1 MHGQHSHLF
10 QDLCLASNRG
20 QVDGKYKGL
29 DIKVKEIQVSV
40 KDNDRRVHTIKIP
53 NSLYLPKLRQYLLL
67 PQHWMQEAVDR
78 QTWMVNFAQ
87 ECVLNWKKGEKT
99 VPFNATANMPTFFM
113 APSS

>member
-1 MHGQHSHLF
+1 MHGQRPRLF

-29 DIKVKEIQVSV
+29 NIKVKEIQVLV
-40 KDNDRRVHTIKIP
+40 KDNNRRVNTIKIP

-87 ECVLNWKKGEKT
+87 ECVLN
-99 VPFNATANMPTFFM
+99 
-113 APSS
+113 